1 MKKVAFLLIV
11 FTIGMIPMLY
21 AGKKTLTI
29 PLVYKPD
36 REDKGVVLDVT
47 QLAQKPIKL
56 EKFADGRSDKMKI
69 AENVEDDEPRPVF
82 CSSDVPDFIREVT
95 RKELSLLGLTIS
107 DTNPSYTLVGDVS
120 EFFVTEKNTYEAI
133 VVVRYTLKD
142 RNDKILYVGVA
153 RGNASNFGRSYKAEN
168 YQEVL
173 STAILNM
180 VAALVKQEGFQKAL
194 RQ

>member
-21 AGKKTLTI
+21 AGKKPLTI

-36 REDKGVVLDVT
+36 RD
-47 QLAQKPIKL
+47 
-56 EKFADGRSDKMKI
+56 
-69 AENVEDDEPRPVF
+69 
-82 CSSDVPDFIREVT
+82 
-95 RKELSLLGLTIS
+95 
-107 DTNPSYTLVGDVS
+107 
-120 EFFVTEKNTYEAI
+120 
-133 VVVRYTLKD
+133 TLKD
-142 RNDKILYVGVA
+142 RNDKVLYVGVA

-180 VAALVKQEGFQKAL
+180 VAALVKQEGFLRAL